1 MRSQQAQEANPG
13 LSPSIWT
20 RNVITLAIVVC
31 FSRFGGGLQGGVSAN
46 FLVHDLGLGGDQ
58 VLWLAGFREIPGLGL
73 MFLAALVMRLPQSRR
88 ASLSLLIMG
97 LGYGSYALVH
107 SYVAL
112 IAMSLVASVGFHNWM
127 PLRSSLAMG
136 MVGKERSGRVL
147 GRLNSVGAL
156 ASTGGLLVVVLFEE
170 RLGLRPFFAFG
181 GILLV
186 LAAIVVHYLP
196 RDIGASTEQ
205 VPRMVLRKRYWLFY
219 VLTLFE
225 GSRTQVFYTFG
236 AWVLV
241 DTYGLDA
248 QKISMLL
255 IISGLVNFVISP
267 HMGNWVDRFGER
279 KTLTASYVALALVF
293 VGYATIHH
301 AWVLGALYI
310 TINFLV
316 LFRIGLHTYVNRIAP
331 DEDLSPTLAAGV
343 SINHI
348 SSVSMSL
355 VAGTLLRTIGYEGLC
370 WGAAGFIL
378 LSIPFALAIRI
389 ERADRAA

>member
-1 MRSQQAQEANPG
+1 MGSPQEQNTDPG
-13 LSPSIWT
+13 LPASIWT
-20 RNVITLAIVVC
+20 RNVVTLAIVV
-31 FSRFGGGLQGGVSAN
+31 FLSRFGGGLQGGVSAN
-46 FLVHDLGLGGDQ
+46 FLVRDLGLGGDQ
-58 VLWLAGFREIPGLGL
+58 VLWLAGFREMPGLAL

-88 ASLSLLIMG
+88 AALSLLIMG
-97 LGYGSYALVH
+97 LGYGSYALVN

-156 ASTGGLLVVVLFEE
+156 ASTGGLLIVFLLSE
-170 RLGLRPFFAFG
+170 RLGHRPFFAFG

-186 LAAIVVHYLP
+186 AAAIAVYRLP
-196 RDIGASTEQ
+196 KGIGANVEKT
-205 VPRMVLRKRYWLFY
+205 PRLVLRKRYWLFY

-241 DTYGLDA
+241 ETYDLNA

-255 IISGLVNFVISP
+255 IISGVVNFLISP

-279 KTLTASYVALALVF
+279 TTLTASYVALALVF
-293 VGYATIHH
+293 VGYATIHN
-301 AWVLGALYI
+301 AWVLGGLYI

-348 SSVSMSL
+348 SSVGMSL
-355 VAGTLLRTIGYEGLC
+355 VAGTLLRIIGYEGLC
-370 WGAAGFIL
+370 WGAAGFIM

-389 ERADRAA
+389 ESPDREV